1 MDDFAV
7 LLESTLTSWRA
18 GGEPERIVAAVSGG
32 ADSVALLLTLNG
44 IRKAAGFSLTVVHVN
59 HGLREDAGE
68 DAAFVADL
76 CRRLNVPCRVMPV
89 RVVLPGEDGARQ
101 ARYQA
106 LLDAC
111 VQENADALTLAHH
124 QRDQAETVLLH
135 LFRGSGGEG
144 LAGMAEY
151 ARRECRGRSVLLWRP
166 FLDASPD
173 DLRRI
178 LHGLGETWREDL
190 TNARDDY
197 LRNYLRH
204 QVLPKVRGRIPE
216 AEAALCRTAQLLAA
230 EEDYFRAEARR
241 FLTDHACLTG
251 PCRWIDG
258 PALDALHPALRRH
271 CVRLSAPVKLNY
283 AQTEALINLS
293 PRQTANLPEG
303 WRGLRTERYLHFL
316 SPTPEK
322 SRLGKLL
329 VLPFT
334 GDPGDGITCQ
344 AVPKALFEQCE
355 LRHRLPGDRIH
366 PLGGP
371 GDKSLQDYWVDRRVD
386 RPFRDH
392 MPLLCRGNRVIWSIG
407 VGVGEEARVT
417 PDGEAVFLRYDGF
430 LPGGRP
436 RVPSHP

>member
-7 LLESTLTSWRA
+7 LQERTLSSWRA
-18 GGEPERIVAAVSGG
+18 GGEPARIVAAVSGG

-68 DAAFVADL
+68 DAAFVSRL
-76 CRRLNVPCRVMPV
+76 CQRLNVPCQVIPV
-89 RVVLPGEDGARQ
+89 TVALPGEDGARQ

-106 LLDAC
+106 LTNAC
-111 VQENADALTLAHH
+111 IQENADALALAHH
-124 QRDQAETVLLH
+124 RRDQAETVLLH

-144 LAGMAEY
+144 LAGMAEF
-151 ARRECRGRSVLLWRP
+151 ASRECQGRTVLLWRP
-166 FLDASPD
+166 FLDVYPD
-173 DLRRI
+173 DLRRM

-204 QVLPKVRGRIPE
+204 RVLPAVKTRIPE
-216 AEAALCRTAQLLAA
+216 AEAALCRTAKLLSA

-241 FLTDHACLTG
+241 FLADHACVTG

-271 CVRLSAPVKLNY
+271 CVRLSAPVALNY
-283 AQTEALINLS
+283 AQTEALIDLL

-303 WRGLRTERYLHFL
+303 WLALRAQQYLHFL

-322 SRLGKLL
+322 SSLGRLQ

-334 GDPGDGITCQ
+334 GDVGDGIICQ
-344 AVPKALFEQCE
+344 AVPKAVFEQCE
-355 LRHRLPGDRIH
+355 LRHRQSGDRMH

-371 GDKSLQDYWVDRRVD
+371 GDKSLQDYWVDRHVD
-386 RPFRDH
+386 RPFREH
-392 MPLLCRGNRVIWSIG
+392 MPLLCIGNRVIWSIG

-417 PDGEAVFLRYDGF
+417 PDSDAVFLCYDGY
-430 LPGGRP
+430 LPGKRP
-436 RVPSHP
+436 NTNAHP